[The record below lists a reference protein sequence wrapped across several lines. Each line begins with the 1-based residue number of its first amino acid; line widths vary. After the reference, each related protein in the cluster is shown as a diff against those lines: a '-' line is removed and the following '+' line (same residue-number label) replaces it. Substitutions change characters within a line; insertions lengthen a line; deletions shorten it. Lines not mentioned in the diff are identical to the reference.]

1 MLKLKILLAG
11 TPHFSVSTFETII
24 QNFEVIAIISQPSK
38 PVGRKKIITDPPV
51 VQLAKKYQIPV
62 FQPYKISQI
71 EQQIKSIDF
80 DLLITM
86 AYGQIIPISILKLAK
101 YGSYNIHASLLP
113 RYRGAAPIQYALLNG
128 DQKTGITFMEMVQK
142 MDAGDI
148 LFQEEITINIE
159 DNYDQLLE
167 RLSLIAQDN
176 IVQWIINIS
185 NNNYIKKPQ
194 DETLVI
200 FSPKI
205 SKEDEQLLLNTK
217 KQTLN
222 KIRALSSNPGA
233 YFLDSNTQKRIKIFK
248 ATELET
254 KNAIKIPC
262 SDGILYGIEYQIEGK
277 KKVSVL
283 N

>member
-1 MLKLKILLAG
+1 MSKLKIILAG
-11 TPHFSVSTFETII
+11 TPQFSVSTFETII

-51 VQLAKKYQIPV
+51 VQLAQKHQIPF
-62 FQPYKISQI
+62 FQPSKISEI
-71 EQQIKSIDF
+71 EQQIKTLNF

-148 LFQEEITINIE
+148 LFQEEIIINPQ
-159 DNYDQLLE
+159 DNYDLLLE
-167 RLSLIAQDN
+167 RLSLVAQNN
-176 IVQWIINIS
+176 IVQWIKNIG
-185 NNNYIKKPQ
+185 NNNYIKKTQ
-194 DETLVI
+194 DESLVI

-205 SKEDEQLLLNTK
+205 TKEDEQLLFSTK
-217 KQTLN
+217 EKTMN

-248 ATELET
+248 ATELEI

-262 SDGILYGIEYQIEGK
+262 HDGVLYGVEYQIEGK